1 MGPDREAQGPVRSIH
16 HNDKQTP
23 LGLCPSD
30 PRHPLS
36 DPFHEKQLAM
46 ENLNANHITESVLE
60 RLANTPDPRL
70 KEIMLSLVRH
80 LHGFAREVQL
90 TEAEWLKGIEFLTQT
105 GHITNAQRQEF
116 ILLSDVLG
124 LSMLT
129 VVMNNDKPDAC
140 TQATVL
146 GPFHVEDAPH
156 YKLGDDV
163 ANGAKGQP
171 CQVQGSVKGV
181 QGEAVAHARIEVWQ
195 SDEKGLY
202 DVQYADRSQHQ
213 ARGILTA
220 DAQGRFHFQS
230 ILAMPYPIPHDGPV
244 GQLLEAT
251 ARHPWRPAHLHFK
264 IDAPGYE
271 TLITHVFRKDD
282 PYLASD
288 AVFGVRE
295 SLVTDW
301 LQLADG
307 SYQLDFDFVLNP
319 A

>member
-1 MGPDREAQGPVRSIH
+1 
-16 HNDKQTP
+16 
-23 LGLCPSD
+23 
-30 PRHPLS
+30 
-36 DPFHEKQLAM
+36 M

-244 GQLLEAT
+244 GQLLQAT

-319 A
+319 V

>member
-1 MGPDREAQGPVRSIH
+1 
-16 HNDKQTP
+16 
-23 LGLCPSD
+23 
-30 PRHPLS
+30 LS
-36 DPFHEKQLAM
+36 DPFHEKHLAM
-46 ENLNANHITESVLE
+46 ENLNANPITESVLE

-80 LHGFAREVQL
+80 LHGFAREVKL
-90 TEAEWLKGIEFLTQT
+90 TEAEWLKGIEFLTRT

-129 VVMNNDKPDAC
+129 VVMNNDKPDVC

-301 LQLADG
+301 RQLADG
-307 SYQLDFDFVLNP
+307 TYQLDFDFVLNP
-319 A
+319 V

>member
-1 MGPDREAQGPVRSIH
+1 
-16 HNDKQTP
+16 
-23 LGLCPSD
+23 
-30 PRHPLS
+30 
-36 DPFHEKQLAM
+36 M

-80 LHGFAREVQL
+80 LHGFAREVKL

-264 IDAPGYE
+264 IEAPGYE
-271 TLITHVFRKDD
+271 TLITHVFRKGD

-319 A
+319 V

>member
-1 MGPDREAQGPVRSIH
+1 
-16 HNDKQTP
+16 
-23 LGLCPSD
+23 
-30 PRHPLS
+30 
-36 DPFHEKQLAM
+36 M

-80 LHGFAREVQL
+80 LHGFAREVKL

-244 GQLLEAT
+244 GQLLQAT

-319 A
+319 V

>member
-1 MGPDREAQGPVRSIH
+1 
-16 HNDKQTP
+16 
-23 LGLCPSD
+23 
-30 PRHPLS
+30 
-36 DPFHEKQLAM
+36 M

-80 LHGFAREVQL
+80 LHGFAREVKL

-202 DVQYADRSQHQ
+202 DVQYADRSQPQ

-244 GQLLEAT
+244 GQLLQAT

>member
-1 MGPDREAQGPVRSIH
+1 
-16 HNDKQTP
+16 
-23 LGLCPSD
+23 
-30 PRHPLS
+30 
-36 DPFHEKQLAM
+36 M

-80 LHGFAREVQL
+80 LHGFAREVKL

-129 VVMNNDKPDAC
+129 VVMNNDKPDVC

-146 GPFHVEDAPH
+146 GPFHVDDAPH

-171 CQVQGSVKGV
+171 CRVQGSVKGV

-244 GQLLEAT
+244 GQLMEAT

-264 IDAPGYE
+264 IEAPGYE

-319 A
+319 V

>member
-1 MGPDREAQGPVRSIH
+1 
-16 HNDKQTP
+16 
-23 LGLCPSD
+23 
-30 PRHPLS
+30 
-36 DPFHEKQLAM
+36 M

-181 QGEAVAHARIEVWQ
+181 QGEAVPQARIEVWQ

-264 IDAPGYE
+264 IDAPDYE

-319 A
+319 V

>member
-1 MGPDREAQGPVRSIH
+1 MNP
-16 HNDKQTP
+16 
-23 LGLCPSD
+23 
-30 PRHPLS
+30 
-36 DPFHEKQLAM
+36 
-46 ENLNANHITESVLE
+46 LNANYITESVLE

-80 LHGFAREVQL
+80 LHGFAREVKL

-156 YKLGDDV
+156 YDLGDDV

-244 GQLLEAT
+244 GQLLQAT

-264 IDAPGYE
+264 IEAPGYE

-301 LQLADG
+301 LQLSDG

-319 A
+319 V

>member
-1 MGPDREAQGPVRSIH
+1 M
-16 HNDKQTP
+16 
-23 LGLCPSD
+23 
-30 PRHPLS
+30 S
-36 DPFHEKQLAM
+36 DPFHEKHLAM
-46 ENLNANHITESVLE
+46 ENLNANPITESVLE

-80 LHGFAREVQL
+80 LHGFAREVKL
-90 TEAEWLKGIEFLTQT
+90 TEAEWLKGIEFLTRT

-129 VVMNNDKPDAC
+129 VVMNNDKPDVC

-301 LQLADG
+301 RQLADG
-307 SYQLDFDFVLNP
+307 TYQLDFDFVLNP
-319 A
+319 V